1 MDTTKKRKWQVRVAA
16 AIIFLLGFTGGA
28 LSFNAYHRWSRNV
41 QANGNPYEQM
51 LDRLQL
57 NSEQKAQV
65 HQILGD
71 ARSQLQEVRKQS
83 EPRVKEIR
91 QQTDER
97 LQKILTADQWKQF
110 QEERDKMRA
119 RRRRGPKDENK
130 D

>member
-1 MDTTKKRKWQVRVAA
+1 MDTTNKRKWQVRAAA

-28 LSFNAYHRWSRNV
+28 LSFNAYQRWSRNV

-57 NSEQKAQV
+57 NSDQKTQV
-65 HQILGD
+65 HQILSE
-71 ARSQLQEVRKQS
+71 ARSQLQEVRKES

-97 LQKILTADQWKQF
+97 LQKILTPDQWKQF
-110 QEERDKMRA
+110 QEEREKMRG
-119 RRRRGPKDENK
+119 RRRHGPREKD
-130 D
+130 

>member
-1 MDTTKKRKWQVRVAA
+1 METTKKRKWQVRAA
-16 AIIFLLGFTGGA
+16 AALLFLLGFTGGA

-57 NSEQKAQV
+57 TGDQKAEV
-65 HQILGD
+65 HQILSD

-97 LQKILTADQWKQF
+97 LQKVLSPDQWKQF
-110 QEERDKMRA
+110 QEERDKMRS
-119 RRRRGPKDENK
+119 RRHHGPRE
-130 D
+130 

>member
-1 MDTTKKRKWQVRVAA
+1 METTKKRKWQVRAAA

-28 LSFNAYHRWSRNV
+28 LSFNAYHRWSSGVR
-41 QANGNPYEQM
+41 ANGGNPYEQM

-57 NSEQKAQV
+57 TDDQKTQV
-65 HQILGD
+65 HQILGE

-97 LQKILTADQWKQF
+97 LQKVLTPDQWKQF

-119 RRRRGPKDENK
+119 RRHRGGPKE
-130 D
+130 